1 MDMSW
6 TFNPPSVQSL
16 PVLLLFFVGVTSL
29 VSFVCPSELALP
41 DPVQGFC
48 DSSEVG
54 WTAATTMQLGRMV
67 QQEKDTGREG
77 REVVVCN
84 KGNEGVFPQVGNLRR
99 GGDVQLKRHNDKVE
113 EGVGIE
119 GLKKKKNR
127 GGGIKKRRR
136 GCEAGHDTG
145 REKRMYVKRPRR
157 AVGLP
162 GITEEGLRDGWWLSA
177 EEGTTN
183 DDRRCREMMRAST
196 KGTWSTTPVH
206 PIRLYLLEGWLELEP
221 PGCWVRVEGALIFFS
236 LPVFFSLSRPSS
248 SLDCEREEAPELA
261 GGISAHRQDGAPF

>member
-1 MDMSW
+1 M
-6 TFNPPSVQSL
+6 
-16 PVLLLFFVGVTSL
+16 
-29 VSFVCPSELALP
+29 
-41 DPVQGFC
+41 
-48 DSSEVG
+48 
-54 WTAATTMQLGRMV
+54 ATTAMKLGKMV
-67 QQEKDTGREG
+67 QQEKDAVREE

-84 KGNEGVFPQVGNLRR
+84 KGNEVVFPQVGNLRR

-127 GGGIKKRRR
+127 GGGIKKRRG

-177 EEGTTN
+177 EGTTSG
-183 DDRRCREMMRAST
+183 DRRCREMMRASA

-221 PGCWVRVEGALIFFS
+221 PGCWVRVEGALIFS
-236 LPVFFSLSRPSS
+236 LFPSFFL
-248 SLDCEREEAPELA
+248 SLDPPAPAGPWTEKEKRRQSWREE
-261 GGISAHRQDGAPF
+261 